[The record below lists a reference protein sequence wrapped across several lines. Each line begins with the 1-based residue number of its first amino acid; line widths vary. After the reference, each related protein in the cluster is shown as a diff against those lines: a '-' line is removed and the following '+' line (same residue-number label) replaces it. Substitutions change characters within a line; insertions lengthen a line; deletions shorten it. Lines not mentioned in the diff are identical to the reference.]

1 MRAVYERDFK
11 DFLRRHG
18 LLWDS
23 EADPPTIDRA
33 TAIKLRTA
41 HSFGY
46 EWNAFS
52 EMRPEWE
59 ENSRFYLAPIGGTE
73 SLDGLVALDAGCGMG
88 RHSFHALNAGARL
101 VALDVSEAIDVAR
114 RNCSEF
120 LDRGLWVQA
129 DLLAPPF
136 APDSFDL
143 VFSVGVLH
151 HLPDPEAGFRG
162 LVGLLRPGG
171 RIVIYVYHALEGE
184 RLKQGLLRAVDLV
197 RLVTTRM
204 PLGLLRPLTTALG
217 YGLLVLVVSP
227 YRVLS
232 GIPMTRSLAEGMPLK
247 AYARLPARVIVND
260 QFDRFSAPS
269 ERRYREADVRA
280 WLARAGLSDTVVL
293 GGHGWRALGRK
304 PDGSTQPAF

>member
-1 MRAVYERDFK
+1 
-11 DFLRRHG
+11 
-18 LLWDS
+18 
-23 EADPPTIDRA
+23 
-33 TAIKLRTA
+33 
-41 HSFGY
+41 
-46 EWNAFS
+46 
-52 EMRPEWE
+52 
-59 ENSRFYLAPIGGTE
+59 
-73 SLDGLVALDAGCGMG
+73 
-88 RHSFHALNAGARL
+88 
-101 VALDVSEAIDVAR
+101 
-114 RNCSEF
+114 
-120 LDRGLWVQA
+120 
-129 DLLAPPF
+129 
-136 APDSFDL
+136 
-143 VFSVGVLH
+143 
-151 HLPDPEAGFRG
+151 
-162 LVGLLRPGG
+162 
-171 RIVIYVYHALEGE
+171 
-184 RLKQGLLRAVDLV
+184 
-197 RLVTTRM
+197 M